1 MREWLKVS
9 TPTFWLRAQKHCDS
23 KDFGYHFEIFE
34 NQNDNE
40 DEQSFDD
47 ERDEDGNLMEVVS
60 ESDFEREMTEG
71 DVQVVN
77 VDDKDVD

>member
-1 MREWLKVS
+1 MTK
-9 TPTFWLRAQKHCDS
+9 
-23 KDFGYHFEIFE
+23 FEIFE

-40 DEQSFDD
+40 NEQSFDD
-47 ERDEDGNLMEVVS
+47 ERDEDGNLMDVVS

-77 VDDKDVD
+77 VDQKDVD